1 MEMRLLTTQCERGIF
16 MERVAEARAT
26 HGGIYREVCGSRINN
41 RARLA
46 SANLYALFESAGDP
60 AEQMIAGVALHD
72 LETFPQSCP
81 KPDLAHLPPR
91 SVLECSDH
99 WSLSRGAGMR
109 AWHGAAIEVVRLQA
123 RTVLAYLAVG
133 SSDHMGF
140 YAAMGFVKAGE
151 PVEYPYVE
159 KLDGTKPWVWPVILH
174 GQPLQTLTMGV
185 AGLSAAIL
193 DNHRIIRFTNSVRL
207 RPCPKRPAFPPA
219 EQVAARL
226 AATRGAGNVREVA

>member
-1 MEMRLLTTQCERGIF
+1 MEMRLLTTKFERGIF
-16 MERVAEARAT
+16 VERVADARAR
-26 HGGIYREVCGSRINN
+26 HGGIYREVCGPRINN

-46 SANLYALFESAGDP
+46 SANLYALFESDEDP
-60 AEQMIAGVALHD
+60 AEKMIAGVALHN

-81 KPDLAHLPPR
+81 KPDLTHLPPQ

-140 YAAMGFVKAGE
+140 YAAMGFVKAGQ

-159 KLDGTKPWVWPVILH
+159 KLNGTKPWVWPVILH
-174 GQPLQTLTMGV
+174 GQPLQKLTVGV
-185 AGLSAAIL
+185 AGLRVEIL
-193 DNHRIIRFTNSVRL
+193 DNHRIIRFTNSARL
-207 RPCPKRPAFPPA
+207 RPCPSRPAFLPA
-219 EQVAARL
+219 EQVAANL
-226 AATRGAGNVREVA
+226 AVTRDVGSVREVA